1 MVAWLTGLCRVILN
15 SASLMQLQ
23 SHVTWSCLTSED
35 STGAVLS
42 SEGSGW
48 LTHMAGSWCW
58 LLAVRSPGAVNQKDD
73 VWPLHLAWAS
83 SSMAAG
89 CWDAECSSQER
100 SLVAPP
106 SLCFGWVLPLLPLL
120 QNKCWKQFSLFSF
133 FQKILFRFSSLI
145 KTSNECKIECKIF
158 CKMEVA

>member
-89 CWDAECSSQER
+89 CWDEASQEQWFQEIQKEA
-100 SLVAPP
+100 S
-106 SLCFGWVLPLLPLL
+106 WNLLG
-120 QNKCWKQFSLFSF
+120 FSF
-133 FQKILFRFSSLI
+133 QSSRMSLLLASDSQASHWSWSRLKDRKELDSI
-145 KTSNECKIECKIF
+145 SYERSSMC
-158 CKMEVA
+158 V